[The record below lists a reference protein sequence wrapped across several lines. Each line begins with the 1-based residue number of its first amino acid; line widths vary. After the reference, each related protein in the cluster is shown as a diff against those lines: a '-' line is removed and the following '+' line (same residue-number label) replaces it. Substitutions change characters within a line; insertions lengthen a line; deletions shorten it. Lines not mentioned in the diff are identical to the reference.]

1 MDTSGCQI
9 YFTRHAQSTENIG
22 LSMIDSP
29 LTDEGRK
36 QATKLTGN
44 FDIVIVSPLR
54 RCQETLHYSQIKY
67 NRLIVNNNFRER
79 IFSETNCLMFEYE
92 HEESDEI
99 FFGRTRKFQDELE
112 AICKENPNAQ
122 ILLVGHSY
130 FFNSWYRKGC
140 YPSPPNA
147 QIMKIF

>member
-1 MDTSGCQI
+1 MNTNGCNI

-22 LSMIDSP
+22 LLMIDSP

-67 NRLIVNNNFRER
+67 NTLIINNNFQRLIVYF
-79 IFSETNCLMFEYE
+79 FEYQ
-92 HEESDEI
+92 HEESDE
-99 FFGRTRKFQDELE
+99 FFFERTRKFEQELQ
-112 AICKENPNAQ
+112 AICQENPNAQ

-140 YPSPPNA
+140 HPSPPYA